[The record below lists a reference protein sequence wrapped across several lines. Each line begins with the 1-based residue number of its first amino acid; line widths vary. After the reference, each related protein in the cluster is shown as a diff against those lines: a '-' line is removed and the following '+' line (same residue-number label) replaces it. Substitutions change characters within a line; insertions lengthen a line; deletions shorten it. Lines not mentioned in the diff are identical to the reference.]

1 MQRYRLLLIAI
12 DGAAALTAIGLAFG
26 FRFAVLS
33 DAAPQSDTFYAA
45 IAVLAP
51 IAWVACIAANS
62 GYKDYFVGVG
72 TTELNR
78 LTRAGIHFA
87 AVSALVAWATGT
99 YVSRGFVL
107 LALPIGIVLDLAG
120 RCLARAWLHS
130 QRRRGRAVT
139 SVLAIG
145 NPTSIAVL
153 SRLLDRDRHAA
164 MTIVAAAL
172 PSTLELLDVDT
183 EILDEVGVP
192 VVGTDETLAEALVA
206 SGAGTV
212 VVLSGEISSERL
224 RRIAWQLES
233 TPVSLVVSP
242 GLAEVGGS
250 LHVQSVAGLPL
261 LHVEPS
267 MLRGFTAVLKHLFD
281 RLTAATALL
290 LLLPLFLALAV
301 VVKLD
306 SPGPVLF
313 FQTRVGRDGRLFRIV
328 KFRSMHVDAEERLP
342 ELQVQNEHGSP
353 MLFKIRNDPR
363 VTRAGRY
370 LRRYSLDE
378 LPQLFNVVRGDMSLV
393 GPRPPLPSE
402 VAGYGDDHRRR
413 LLVKPGL
420 TGLSQVSGRSDLG
433 WDQSVHLDLRYVEN
447 WSLGLDAR
455 ILARTVSA
463 VLRSSGAY

>member
-1 MQRYRLLLIAI
+1 MRRYQLLLVGI
-12 DGAAALTAIGLAFG
+12 DGLAALTAIVVAFVL
-26 FRFAVLS
+26 RFALLS
-33 DAAPQSDTFYAA
+33 DASMPSNRFYAA

-51 IAWVACIAANS
+51 LAWVACVAANS
-62 GYKDYFVGVG
+62 GYKDHFVGVG
-72 TTELNR
+72 STELNR
-78 LTRAGIHFA
+78 LTRAGVHFA
-87 AVSALVAWATGT
+87 AVSAVVAWATGT

-145 NPTSIAVL
+145 NPTSVAVL

-183 EILDEVGVP
+183 EVLDEVGVP
-192 VVGTDETLAEALVA
+192 IVGTDENLAGALA
-206 SGAGTV
+206 TSGAGTV
-212 VVLSGEISSERL
+212 VVLSGELSSERL
-224 RRIAWQLES
+224 RRIAWQLED
-233 TPVSLVVSP
+233 TPISLVVSP
-242 GLAEVGGS
+242 GLAEVGGA

-261 LHVEPS
+261 LHVEPT
-267 MLRGFTAVLKHLFD
+267 MLRGFAAMLKHLFD
-281 RLTAATALL
+281 RLTAAAALVI
-290 LLLPLFLALAV
+290 LLPLFAAVAV

-313 FQTRVGRDGRLFRIV
+313 LQTRVGRDGRLFRIV
-328 KFRSMHVDAEERLP
+328 KFRSMRVDAEDHLA
-342 ELQVQNEHGSP
+342 ELQDHNEHGSSL
-353 MLFKIRNDPR
+353 LFKIRNDPR

-378 LPQLFNVVRGDMSLV
+378 LPQLINVVRGDMSLV

-463 VLRSSGAY
+463 VIRSSGAY